1 VVSYAQQ
8 ACISLIT
15 NTEKNCILKKI
26 IKKEIKT
33 FIQAGV
39 S

>member
-15 NTEKNCILKKI
+15 NTEKTVFKKKI